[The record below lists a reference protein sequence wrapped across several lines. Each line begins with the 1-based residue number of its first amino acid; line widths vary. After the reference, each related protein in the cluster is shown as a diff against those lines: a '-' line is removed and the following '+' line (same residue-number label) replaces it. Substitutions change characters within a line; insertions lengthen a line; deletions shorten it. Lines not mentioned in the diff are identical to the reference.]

1 MLFGMFLEQMTCV
14 TYLASEIH
22 IEVNLR
28 SKLGTQITSSNPNIT
43 EQNDFRR
50 Q

>member
-22 IEVNLR
+22 IEINSS
-28 SKLGTQITSSNPNIT
+28 SKLGTQITSSNPNMT
-43 EQNDFRR
+43 GQNGFREQ
-50 Q
+50 